1 MNDYR
6 YYHYKRRGFNFDGFT
21 ITKREIIASIS
32 IIAVMLL
39 IGVLISSKIS
49 EHQMD
54 KNEVYNK
61 AVKIEDDELFQYGM
75 DTNVGN
81 AFVYG
86 DLEAVDTVS
95 YPEIGEEYL
104 YVEKVEEWYE
114 RHEEWV
120 TYEDEDGNEYQELE
134 VWYEWDVQNRESKHS
149 EEISFCGV
157 KFPYYKINM
166 NSLSSNYIE
175 TINGE
180 RTYSWYSGEFVKVRY
195 RYYGISTKHTGTI
208 FTDLR
213 DKTISDNTRFYKDMT
228 IDETV
233 ERLESGGGVVIF
245 WIIWII
251 LIGLCVFGFYYIDNR
266 WLE

>member
-1 MNDYR
+1 MNDYK

-54 KNEVYNK
+54 KNEMYNK
-61 AVKIEDDELFQYGM
+61 AVKIEDGELFQYGM

-86 DLEAVDTVS
+86 DLEAVDTVT
-95 YPEIGEEYL
+95 YPEIGGEYM
-104 YVEKVEEWYE
+104 YVEKIKE
-114 RHEEWV
+114 RYTMHTRQV
-120 TYEDEDGNEYQELE
+120 AHTRTVNGKTKTYYTTETYWTWDYAGSED
-134 VWYEWDVQNRESKHS
+134 KTCK
-149 EEISFCGV
+149 EISFLGHT
-157 KFPYYKINM
+157 FSSNKINLP
-166 NSLSSNYIE
+166 SEEYIDTIYESSH
-175 TINGE
+175 
-180 RTYSWYSGEFVKVRY
+180 VRY
-195 RYYGISTKHTGTI
+195 KYYGVSTEHTGTI

-213 DKTISDNTRFYKDMT
+213 DKTISDNTRFYKNMT

-233 ERLESGGGVVIF
+233 ERLESGGGLIIF
-245 WIIWII
+245 WIVWII